1 MARFYADEDFPYP
14 VVEAL
19 RRRGHDVLT
28 CEAAGRANRKIH
40 DKVVLA
46 DAAQMGRIMLTRNQ
60 DDFERLHKAGQ
71 FHCGL
76 VLCGYDP
83 DYDHEAGLIETMIEG
98 QPEGAPWLVKVFRGM
113 RIDQPRGGLPH
124 DPHG

>member
-1 MARFYADEDFPYP
+1 
-14 VVEAL
+14 
-19 RRRGHDVLT
+19 
-28 CEAAGRANRKIH
+28 
-40 DKVVLA
+40 
-46 DAAQMGRIMLTRNQ
+46 MGRIMLTRNR

-124 DPHG
+124 DPHC

>member
-28 CEAAGRANRKIH
+28 CEAAERANRKIH

-46 DAAQMGRIMLTRNQ
+46 DAAQMGRIVLTRNR

-76 VLCGYDP
+76 VLCWYDP
-83 DYDHEAGLIETMIEG
+83 DYDHEASLIETMIEG

-113 RIDQPRGGLPH
+113 RIDQPRGSLPH

>member
-1 MARFYADEDFPYP
+1 VARFYADEDFPYP

-28 CEAAGRANRKIH
+28 CEAAGRANRKIR
-40 DKVVLA
+40 DDVVLA
-46 DAAQMGRIMLTRNQ
+46 DAARMGRILLTRNR
-60 DDFERLHKAGQ
+60 DDLASLHRAGQ

-83 DYDHEAGLIETMIEG
+83 DPDHLADLIEAMIEG

-113 RIDQPRGGLPH
+113 RIDLPRGGLPH
-124 DPHG
+124 DPHL